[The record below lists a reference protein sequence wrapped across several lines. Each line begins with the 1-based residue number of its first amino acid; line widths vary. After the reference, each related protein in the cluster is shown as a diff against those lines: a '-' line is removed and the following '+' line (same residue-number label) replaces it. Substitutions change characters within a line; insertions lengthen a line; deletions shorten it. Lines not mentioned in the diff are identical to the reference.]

1 MSTHQTL
8 LNILKT
14 VEYSQT
20 LSDVAN
26 RLFISQPY
34 ISKLLKESEQEYH
47 VTLVTRTKPI
57 ELTDAGIIMI
67 NGLQAVVDEEN
78 RLNESLLAH
87 INQENQPIQVAVTDP
102 FLSDIVT
109 DGLSKYYAAHPNQ
122 PINIKLLNDVP
133 VSSQIDTKNIDI
145 FVGKRLLDTNFKQ
158 IHVPDRQLCF
168 FISSHCNYYDP
179 DRLYQDFEYDSIKAL
194 KTHSYIGFAGY
205 DAFQRYVN
213 LSFKKEDVAL
223 STALTVP
230 TAADALR
237 AVDHIPNSATVTT
250 LYTAEK
256 VFPER
261 NFNLMPL
268 PANIL
273 SLASTINYRNTA
285 DDAFVNIAQYIKQLL
300 QTHDHSLMV

>member
-1 MSTHQTL
+1 MSTHRTL
-8 LNILKT
+8 LSILKT

-20 LSDVAN
+20 LSDVAD

-34 ISKLLKESEQEYH
+34 ISKLLKESEQEHH

-57 ELTDAGIIMI
+57 ELTDAGITMI
-67 NGLQAVVDEEN
+67 NGLQAIVDEEN
-78 RLNESLLAH
+78 RLNESLMSH
-87 INQENQPIQVAVTDP
+87 VNQGQQPIHVAVTDP

-109 DGLSKYYAAHPNQ
+109 DGLARYYAAHPNQ

-133 VSSQIDTKNIDI
+133 VGKQIETKNIDI
-145 FVGKRLLDTNFKQ
+145 LVGKRLLDTHFKH
-158 IHVPDRQLCF
+158 IHVPDRELCF
-168 FISSHCNYYDP
+168 FISSHCKGYDP
-179 DRLYQDFEYDSIKAL
+179 DKLYRDFEYDSVKAL
-194 KTHSYIGFAGY
+194 NTHSYIGFAGY
-205 DAFQRYVN
+205 DAFQRYVD
-213 LSFKKEDVAL
+213 LSFKKEDVTL
-223 STALTVP
+223 TTAMTVP

-237 AVDHIPNSATVTT
+237 AVNNIPSSATVTT